1 MPKWVL
7 WGLAALCNF
16 VSAAL
21 TYNDS
26 GRIVIVAMQ
35 VLAGVLMVIAAIKFS
50 RRGDE

>member
-21 TYNDS
+21 TYNDG
-26 GRIVIVAMQ
+26 GRTLIVATQ
-35 VLAGVLMVIAAIKFS
+35 VVAGLLMTIAAVKF
-50 RRGDE
+50 RRRV